1 VRPYLKNNQR
11 QKGWR
16 HGSNGRTSTGF
27 EFKSPILLR
36 KKKGRK
42 KRKKKKKKRK
52 EKTLK
57 ARKRPGKI
65 LPSSDRKKH
74 HFLGRTDTTAV
85 LWSLNHLI
93 PQKGTYETRGLRQ

>member
-42 KRKKKKKKRK
+42 KRKKKKEK
-52 EKTLK
+52 EGEDLESQEK
-57 ARKRPGKI
+57 ARQDNAFI
-65 LPSSDRKKH
+65 
-74 HFLGRTDTTAV
+74 
-85 LWSLNHLI
+85 
-93 PQKGTYETRGLRQ
+93 